1 MFYEKIPNVS
11 ISDMCIWCD
20 KHMYDEDVDDM
31 KLFKYLYFISN
42 CLAGKAKLT
51 FFNGDKKYFDEFALF
66 MAIRLWSRIKTKRNV
81 AKIKSILNMAKAVLY
96 PCRADFFNYYKV
108 DSISIDEAVSVEPR
122 ISIKNKLDETIQK
135 LNHINFRVYIE
146 DEISD
151 TIKQFVY
158 NRVSY
163 KKDSEIFHNIYMS
176 CLLSMLNSMVLS
188 NRNKKRLD
196 KLISDLPFYIDQ
208 LYKEEQENCII
219 LYKLDKSYTDYIT
232 VLVRELKGVI
242 AEDLSSL
249 LHDSITQETLL
260 KNTLLLLGERKDDK

>member
-1 MFYEKIPNVS
+1 
-11 ISDMCIWCD
+11 
-20 KHMYDEDVDDM
+20 
-31 KLFKYLYFISN
+31 
-42 CLAGKAKLT
+42 
-51 FFNGDKKYFDEFALF
+51 
-66 MAIRLWSRIKTKRNV
+66 
-81 AKIKSILNMAKAVLY
+81 MAKAVLY